1 MRLEKDGSP
10 EGGKDGMD
18 CSLISFD
25 FNNKQITYAAAN
37 NPIWII
43 RSGELLEF
51 KPDKMP
57 VGKHDKDSVPFSQHT
72 VDLEKCD
79 VIYTLTDGLP
89 DQFGG
94 EKGKKLMYKQL
105 KELLLGMVH
114 LPMQEQKEKLIKVF
128 LDWKGD
134 LEQVDDVCLIG
145 VRM

>member
-1 MRLEKDGSP
+1 
-10 EGGKDGMD
+10 MD
-18 CSLISFD
+18 CSLVSFD

-37 NPIWII
+37 NPIWIV

-51 KPDKMP
+51 KPDKIP
-57 VGKHDKDSVPFSQHT
+57 VGKHDKDSVPFTQHT
-72 VDLEKCD
+72 VAVEKGD

-114 LPMQEQKEKLIKVF
+114 LPMQEQKENLKKVF
-128 LDWKGD
+128 INWKGD
-134 LEQVDDVCLIG
+134 LEQVDDVCIIG
-145 VRM
+145 VRI